1 MFDNISLVICA
12 NPMQSV
18 KQNLLAAFRY
28 LLKPMVRL
36 ALSNGVSASELN
48 EVVREAFVD
57 VAARQLKGSATGVT
71 DEGVALITGMDAV
84 TVRAILGAGPKHR
97 LGVSGGEPP
106 GLLPTILEK
115 WHTDPDFIGPYGVAR
130 DLPFIRQPKGGALG
144 FTDLVTRYCP
154 STASP
159 RVLLDELLR
168 GDCVQDMGSDFF
180 RPLKRFF
187 VPAPLSTESILRFSR
202 VVHNIC
208 ETLARNLSA
217 KDKSGVLVERIIYA
231 NHPVSKEDFA
241 AFDQFLKTRVVG
253 FANDLDDF
261 LSDRED
267 ANLTDGVKTG
277 VGIYHYVVNEEDERV
292 LSDELIH

>member
-1 MFDNISLVICA
+1 
-12 NPMQSV
+12 MQSV

-28 LLKPMVRL
+28 LLKPIIRL
-36 ALSNGVSASELN
+36 ALGNGVSALELG
-48 EVVREAFVD
+48 EVVAEAFVD
-57 VAARQLKGSATGVT
+57 VAARELKRSAAGVT
-71 DEGVALITGMDAV
+71 DEGVALITGMDAA
-84 TVRAILGAGPKHR
+84 TIRAILNAGPRHH
-97 LGVSGGEPP
+97 LSVSAKEPP

-130 DLPFIRQPKGGALG
+130 DLPFVRQAKGGALG

-154 STASP
+154 PSASP

-168 GDCVQDMGSDFF
+168 GECVQDMGSDFF

-217 KDKSGVLVERIIYA
+217 KNKSNVLVERIIYA
-231 NHPVSKEDFA
+231 DHPVSKEDFT
-241 AFDQFLKTRVVG
+241 AFDQFLKNRVVG
-253 FANDLDDF
+253 FANEIDDF
-261 LSDRED
+261 LSDREN
-267 ANLTDGVKTG
+267 ANLKKGVKTG
-277 VGIYHYVVNEEDERV
+277 VGIYHYVVNEEDEQA